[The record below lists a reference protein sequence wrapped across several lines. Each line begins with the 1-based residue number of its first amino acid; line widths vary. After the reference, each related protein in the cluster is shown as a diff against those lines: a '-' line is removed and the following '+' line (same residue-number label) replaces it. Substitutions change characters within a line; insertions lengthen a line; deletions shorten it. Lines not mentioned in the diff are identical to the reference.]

1 MVSELV
7 KITTAFILVIRNFI
21 FLIIFPYKTI
31 RKISVESD
39 YYQIGIIFLL
49 IFIYFKFIYYLR
61 SDPYP
66 ATFVF
71 IIFFINFLLTTGF
84 FYLMSKNK
92 EKVNFNS
99 YIFTFS
105 YSLFPTLIWFISN
118 SILYV
123 LFPPPRFPSLLGK
136 GFSIF
141 FVTFSI
147 SLLVWK
153 LILFYLSLRFSTKSN
168 FFWIVYLIVLYLV
181 WFVPYSIFLYHF
193 KIFRVP
199 FI

>member
-1 MVSELV
+1 MVSELA

-21 FLIIFPYKTI
+21 FLIIFPYKTV
-31 RKISVESD
+31 RKISIESD
-39 YYQIGIIFLL
+39 YYQVGIIFLL

-66 ATFVF
+66 ATLVF
-71 IIFFINFLLTTGF
+71 EIFIINFLLTAGF
-84 FYLMSKNK
+84 FYLISKNTENINLK
-92 EKVNFNS
+92 SF
-99 YIFTFS
+99 IFTLS
-105 YSLFPTLIWFISN
+105 YSLFPTLIWFVSN

-123 LFPPPRFPSLLGK
+123 VFPPPRFPSLLGK

-153 LILFYLSLRFSTKSN
+153 LIIFYLSLRFSTKSN
-168 FFWIVYLIVLYLV
+168 FFRIIYLIVLYLV
-181 WFVPYSIFLYHF
+181 WFIPYSIFLYHF
-193 KIFRVP
+193 KIFRIP